1 MENIPPPSK
10 YSSKK
15 IYSFTIY
22 NLLYTLDRFIV
33 KNKVMRACTGA
44 HTYTQTTKKVKC
56 GKAHKKGDRKS
67 VV

>member
-10 YSSKK
+10 YISKK

-33 KNKVMRACTGA
+33 KNKVMCACTGA
-44 HTYTQTTKKVKC
+44 HKHTNN
-56 GKAHKKGDRKS
+56 
-67 VV
+67 